1 MSFGWTGSTW
11 AMIAATAASTAVS
24 YSNAQKQNK
33 LTKQGMEQAQRNA
46 EAQAKQ
52 ADEDINRANMKSP
65 DTAAMMSDAMLTGKQ
80 GASGTLLTGAQGVTD
95 KLKLNKTTLLG
106 G

>member
-1 MSFGWTGSTW
+1 MSYWIAGASIASALIGAYSTQQ
-11 AMIAATAASTAVS
+11 TAK
-24 YSNAQKQNK
+24 KQNK
-33 LTKQGMEQAQRNA
+33 LTRDSMEQAQRNSD
-46 EAQAKQ
+46 AQAKQ